1 MHRQVHRT
9 NVIPDLA
16 GRRSMSLVA
25 RSKKALTSELYASQ
39 ISYVAEEN
47 RPQAVVGEWSKQS
60 PSTAKD
66 MVNESPSIV
75 RE

>member
-9 NVIPDLA
+9 DVVPDLA

-25 RSKKALTSELYASQ
+25 RSKKTLTSQLYASQ
-39 ISYVAEEN
+39 ILHVAEES

-60 PSTAKD
+60 PSTA
-66 MVNESPSIV
+66 
-75 RE
+75 